1 MPSAE
6 ENASAT
12 PGTTT
17 QPPASAPVGGST
29 VGSRTAE
36 RQYEFKPQENKI
48 IGELAG
54 KMHFVGL
61 FLLAIGLLVIAIG
74 VVPMDHRVVFH
85 VGPII
90 SGALTAL
97 VGLWT
102 QRASVSLKS
111 VVYTEGNDI
120 SHLISAL
127 EDLRKLYSLQ
137 FWLLILALVL
147 ACLGLWAV
155 FAGYIDIVG

>member
-1 MPSAE
+1 MPPADDNLAE
-6 ENASAT
+6 A
-12 PGTTT
+12 PGTLDPKPIT
-17 QPPASAPVGGST
+17 APVVHPGGLRS
-29 VGSRTAE
+29 SE

-48 IGELAG
+48 IGELAA

-61 FLLAIGLLVIAIG
+61 FLLASGLLVIGIG
-74 VVPMDHRVVFH
+74 VVVHH
-85 VGPII
+85 YGPII
-90 SGALTAL
+90 SGTLFCV

-137 FWLLILALVL
+137 YWLLVLALLFVGICLALVFF
-147 ACLGLWAV
+147 GIV
-155 FAGYIDIVG
+155 DINQVG